1 MNDKHEQ
8 GKGTGIVRIKA
19 SVTWMESVQHRG
31 VLCQN
36 HLVPESDVLPFLTP
50 MEATL
55 NIQEIDLLVLLAP
68 GFHYILNNNW
78 GGACDTF

>member
-1 MNDKHEQ
+1 
-8 GKGTGIVRIKA
+8 
-19 SVTWMESVQHRG
+19 MESVQHRG

-55 NIQEIDLLVLLAP
+55 NIQEIDPLVPLAP
-68 GFHYILNNNW
+68 GFHCILTIIEEELVIHFNISLSTNQIYNSY
-78 GGACDTF
+78 